1 MIAAAL
7 GKKKTEEVGATMKF
21 KSTGKKMLLKMG
33 RKGKFSLCHVDGNAN
48 VKDIITED
56 FSVSAPG
63 KELLKNASV
72 KISHEDTV
80 GDDDRTALEAVV
92 STNEELSKLPKEVET
107 LQNSASAFSCEE
119 EGDHDDDDN
128 AGNKLELYEKWQF
141 MGSYAAEAQGSK
153 FLLGWASQRIY
164 KGCSLVGVLVPLE
177 EKNHGLSHV
186 MDSLNSVFTKI
197 IHLHDLK
204 LHFYCDLD
212 EKQIKAAKRRGNW
225 VQPKFVAAKEKNK
238 VNGKVDDDESLS
250 CGP

>member
-33 RKGKFSLCHVDGNAN
+33 RKGKFSLCHVGKHGLETQAKQEALKNDRDAFTVVIRTWSLVCDGEDGNAN

-141 MGSYAAEAQGSK
+141 MGSYAAEAQ
-153 FLLGWASQRIY
+153 
-164 KGCSLVGVLVPLE
+164 
-177 EKNHGLSHV
+177 
-186 MDSLNSVFTKI
+186 VFTKI